1 MGFFSLM
8 FLHLIHSLFPRC
20 CFFFHICTGSLL
32 LDALL
37 HQQCTCLRIGH
48 LRAFI
53 SFGEI
58 MISEFQ
64 VFFSG
69 CSDSPEWSVKHLGA
83 RIWGA
88 KLEKIVTYFTF
99 SVNLP
104 LDLPVFSKLALSVVL
119 CPVFSSRSLLG
130 PTLTF
135 PRRETFQ
142 MLLKM
147 KEVVDWLCVSR
158 GGDLRN

>member
-1 MGFFSLM
+1 MGFFPLM
-8 FLHLIHSLFPRC
+8 FLHLIHSLFPQC

-37 HQQCTCLRIGH
+37 HYQCTCLRIGH

-69 CSDSPEWSVKHLGA
+69 FSDSPEWSVNTQVPEFGEPSWKRLLHISHSVLMFHLMC
-83 RIWGA
+83 
-88 KLEKIVTYFTF
+88 LF
-99 SVNLP
+99 SVKWRFQQCCVECSVVGHC
-104 LDLPVFSKLALSVVL
+104 LDLLLPSPEEKPSK
-119 CPVFSSRSLLG
+119 C
-130 PTLTF
+130 
-135 PRRETFQ
+135 
-142 MLLKM
+142 
-147 KEVVDWLCVSR
+147 C
-158 GGDLRN
+158 